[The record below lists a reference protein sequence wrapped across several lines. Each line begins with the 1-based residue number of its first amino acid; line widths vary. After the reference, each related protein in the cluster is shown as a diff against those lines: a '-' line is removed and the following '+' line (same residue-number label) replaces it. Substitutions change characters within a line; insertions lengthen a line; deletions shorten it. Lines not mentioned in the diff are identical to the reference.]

1 MARTTQTPDA
11 GSRLDEAAPR
21 VNVDR
26 MDDADG
32 NRQRQPLDA
41 HPGYLGYTS
50 NDGHRIIL
58 AMHADWPVYPCP
70 PGGGHALF
78 DLAQFP
84 EGVEFVPVDDIDR
97 CFLFEVRGY
106 GERNPQER
114 DRYYAACWHEDLI
127 PLVEAGLIA
136 GVRPVT
142 EREREIEQREARRR
156 SLIDAGWRGSG
167 DPLDSLRVIVDGQ
180 KVPMSLLPISAYDG
194 DEEDDGYVAA
204 RDWALIL
211 PGDKVVVTA
220 AGWKQVNDTL
230 ADAEILFPPDL
241 SHVPDLIS
249 MGLYDTAIRD
259 IAVTLES
266 RLREALGGNA
276 YGQRLAEDFIRD
288 LLDRAEQP
296 TSLAKIYRI
305 RLRTF
310 FKFIRNDYAHHRVE
324 LSRPQALAVIAHVTT
339 ILNDIQELLE
349 DR

>member
-1 MARTTQTPDA
+1 
-11 GSRLDEAAPR
+11 
-21 VNVDR
+21 
-26 MDDADG
+26 MDDAEG
-32 NRQRQPLDA
+32 NVQRQRFDA
-41 HPGYLGYTS
+41 SPGYLGYAAS
-50 NDGHRIIL
+50 DDRRFIV

-70 PGGGHALF
+70 PGDGHALF

-97 CFLFEVRGY
+97 CLLFEARGY

-114 DRYYAACWHEDLI
+114 DGYYVACWHEDLM
-127 PLVEAGLIA
+127 PLADAGLIA
-136 GVRPVT
+136 GMRFVS
-142 EREREIEQREARRR
+142 EREREIARREALRKEI
-156 SLIDAGWRGSG
+156 IDAGWNGPG
-167 DPLDSLRVIVDGQ
+167 DPLDNLRATVDGQ
-180 KVPMSLLPISAYDG
+180 EVPISFSPLDTYDG
-194 DEEDDGYVAA
+194 DEADDGYIAD
-204 RDWALIL
+204 RGWPLIL

-230 ADAEILFPPDL
+230 ADTEIQLPPDL
-241 SHVPDLIS
+241 SYIPDLIN

-259 IAVTLES
+259 VAVTLES
-266 RLREALGGNA
+266 RLRDALGGEA

-296 TSLAKIYRI
+296 TSLAKNYRL

-324 LSRPQALAVIAHVTT
+324 LSRPQALALITHVTM